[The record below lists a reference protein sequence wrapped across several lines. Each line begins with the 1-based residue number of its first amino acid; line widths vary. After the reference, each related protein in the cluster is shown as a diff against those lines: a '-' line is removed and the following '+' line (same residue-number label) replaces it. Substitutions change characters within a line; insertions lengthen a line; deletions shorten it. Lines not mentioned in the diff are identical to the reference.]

1 MCSYIWFN
9 IFFFLES
16 IWFNKY
22 YKKKKSINQINIQL
36 RLHLNINKFTIKAI
50 KVESNSNWQNLP
62 QTL

>member
-36 RLHLNINKFTIKAI
+36 RLHLNINKFKIKDI
-50 KVESNSNWQNLP
+50 KIESNSNWQNLP
-62 QTL
+62 

>member
-1 MCSYIWFN
+1 MCSYILFN

-36 RLHLNINKFTIKAI
+36 RLHLNINKFKIKDI
-50 KVESNSNWQNLP
+50 KIESNSNWQNLP
-62 QTL
+62 